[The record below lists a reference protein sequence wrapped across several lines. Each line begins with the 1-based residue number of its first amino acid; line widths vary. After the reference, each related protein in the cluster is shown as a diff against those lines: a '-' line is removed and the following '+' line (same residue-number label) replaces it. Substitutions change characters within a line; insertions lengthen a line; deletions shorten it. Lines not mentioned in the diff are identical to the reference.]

1 MRPAGAH
8 RFGRAPNPD
17 AAKTYMQSSTMSFAV
32 NIHRNSFAYVAGKG
46 GQGFNRR
53 RALFKYRA
61 FFWHINAATACFVLP
76 GARRCPQSRA
86 RFGGVSEN
94 PKSGGNLRIRNT
106 VLQKFLS
113 G

>member
-1 MRPAGAH
+1 
-8 RFGRAPNPD
+8 
-17 AAKTYMQSSTMSFAV
+17 MQSSTMSFAV
-32 NIHRNSFAYVAGKG
+32 NVHRNSFAYVAGKG

-94 PKSGGNLRIRNT
+94 PKSGGNSGIRCCKNSS
-106 VLQKFLS
+106 VVRESQWSHKCHS
-113 G
+113 Y